1 MTILRMYLHTSDS
14 KRPTHYR
21 EAWWEEDT
29 KEFVLHYGKVGENGT
44 TKVESVSNPNEAEI
58 LLSSFLEQSRKD
70 SYVDDVEVDQETL
83 KVTIKQKGK
92 EPTAVEMTN
101 AEKFLQEYTG
111 LLAWRGIG
119 TVEDWESAPG
129 HGKFVFNV
137 RTVHRN
143 KAMKLAS
150 QAVQKTDFRADR
162 LSTEGR

>member
-1 MTILRMYLHTSDS
+1 MTILRMYLHTPDS

-29 KEFVLHYGKVGENGT
+29 KEFVLHYGKVGEIGT
-44 TKVESVSNPNEAEI
+44 TKVESVSNPKEAEM
-58 LLSSFLEQSRKD
+58 LLSSFLEQSRND
-70 SYVDDVEVDQETL
+70 SYVDVVEVDQDTFT
-83 KVTIKQKGK
+83 VTIKQRGK

-119 TVEDWESAPG
+119 AVEDWESVSG
-129 HGKFVFNV
+129 QGKFVFNV

-143 KAMKLAS
+143 KAIKLAS